1 MTDIVY
7 AIRISNMEYSGLKIM
22 DVKIGKSTNID
33 NTLSQYSRGNRNIEL
48 LDMWRPN
55 PEKNLS
61 TTENG
66 VHEIAEN
73 YSYDRQSEKFVFLQ
87 SGYQEFADTVNKVL
101 RNTTKEELGETDET
115 PSQSSKDDYT
125 GTTPAVIKILGD
137 THDVTNWTET
147 LQTATS
153 RILQDVEDQKKI
165 TEISG
170 RKRDYFVEK
179 GDESALVA
187 PKRIPETDLFVETNF
202 SANDVNRIIEQ
213 VLNKYGYDSSELEIY
228 TEEEN

>member
-22 DVKIGKSTNID
+22 DVKIGKSTDID
-33 NTLSQYSRGNRNIEL
+33 DTLSQYSRGNRNIEL

-61 TTENG
+61 TTERG

-87 SGYQEFADTVNKVL
+87 SGYQEFADTVNKIL
-101 RNTTKEELGETDET
+101 RNTSKQELGETDEAPT
-115 PSQSSKDDYT
+115 QTQKDDYT

-137 THDVTNWTET
+137 TYDVNNWTEA
-147 LQTATS
+147 LQTAIS
-153 RILQDVEDQKKI
+153 QILQDVEDQEKI
-165 TEISG
+165 TEIKG
-170 RKRDYFVEK
+170 RKRDYFVHK
-179 GDESALVA
+179 GDESGLIA
-187 PKRIPETDLFVETNF
+187 PKEIPRTEYFVETNF
-202 SANDVNRIIEQ
+202 SANDVNRIINKA
-213 VLNKYGYDSSELEIY
+213 LNKYGYDTSQLEIY

>member
-22 DVKIGKSTNID
+22 DVKIGKSTNIE

-61 TTENG
+61 TTERG

-87 SGYQEFADTVNKVL
+87 SGYQEFADTVNKIL
-101 RNTTKEELGETDET
+101 RNTSKQELGETDEAPT
-115 PSQSSKDDYT
+115 QTREDDYT
-125 GTTPAVIKILGD
+125 GTTPAIIKILGD
-137 THDVTNWTET
+137 TYDVNNWTEA
-147 LQTATS
+147 LQTAIS
-153 RILQDVEDQKKI
+153 QILQDVENQEKI
-165 TEISG
+165 TEIKG
-170 RKRDYFVEK
+170 RKRDYFVDK
-179 GDESALVA
+179 GDESGLIA
-187 PKRIPETDLFVETNF
+187 PKEIPGTDLFVETNF
-202 SANDVNRIIEQ
+202 SANDVNRIINKA
-213 VLNKYGYDSSELEIY
+213 LNKYGYDTSQLEIY

>member
-1 MTDIVY
+1 MSDIVY

-48 LDMWRPN
+48 LDMWSPN

-61 TTENG
+61 TTERG
-66 VHEIAEN
+66 VHEIEEN

-101 RNTTKEELGETDET
+101 KNTSKEELRETDET
-115 PSQSSKDDYT
+115 PDQSEKDDYT

-153 RILQDVEDQKKI
+153 RILQDVENQNKI

-170 RKRDYFVEK
+170 RKRDYFVKK
-179 GDESALVA
+179 GEESVLVA

-213 VLNKYGYDSSELEIY
+213 VLDKYGYDSSQLEIY

>member
-22 DVKIGKSTNID
+22 DVKIGKSTNIE

-61 TTENG
+61 TTERG

-87 SGYQEFADTVNKVL
+87 SGYQEFADTVNKIL
-101 RNTTKEELGETDET
+101 RNTSKQELGETDEAPT
-115 PSQSSKDDYT
+115 QTQKDDYT

-137 THDVTNWTET
+137 TYDVNNWTEA
-147 LQTATS
+147 LQTAIS
-153 RILQDVEDQKKI
+153 QILQDVEDQEKI
-165 TEISG
+165 TEIKG
-170 RKRDYFVEK
+170 RKRDYFVDK
-179 GDESALVA
+179 GDESGLIA
-187 PKRIPETDLFVETNF
+187 PKEIPGTDLFVETNF
-202 SANDVNRIIEQ
+202 SANDVNRIINKA
-213 VLNKYGYDSSELEIY
+213 LNKYGYDTSQLERY

>member
-1 MTDIVY
+1 
-7 AIRISNMEYSGLKIM
+7 MEYSGLKIM
-22 DVKIGKSTNID
+22 DVKIGKSTNIE

-61 TTENG
+61 TTERG

-87 SGYQEFADTVNKVL
+87 SGYQEFADTVNKIL
-101 RNTTKEELGETDET
+101 RNTSKQELGETDEAPT
-115 PSQSSKDDYT
+115 QTQKDDYT

-137 THDVTNWTET
+137 TYDVNNWTEA
-147 LQTATS
+147 LQTAIS
-153 RILQDVEDQKKI
+153 QILQDVEDQEKI
-165 TEISG
+165 TEIKG
-170 RKRDYFVEK
+170 RKRDYFVDR
-179 GDESALVA
+179 GDESGLIA
-187 PKRIPETDLFVETNF
+187 PKEIPGTEYFVETNF
-202 SANDVNRIIEQ
+202 SANDVNRIINKA
-213 VLNKYGYDSSELEIY
+213 LNKYGYDTSQLEIY

>member
-73 YSYDRQSEKFVFLQ
+73 YSYDRQSEKLV
-87 SGYQEFADTVNKVL
+87 V
-101 RNTTKEELGETDET
+101 
-115 PSQSSKDDYT
+115 SQSPLEFSS
-125 GTTPAVIKILGD
+125 
-137 THDVTNWTET
+137 NW
-147 LQTATS
+147 L
-153 RILQDVEDQKKI
+153 
-165 TEISG
+165 
-170 RKRDYFVEK
+170 
-179 GDESALVA
+179 
-187 PKRIPETDLFVETNF
+187 P
-202 SANDVNRIIEQ
+202 
-213 VLNKYGYDSSELEIY
+213 
-228 TEEEN
+228 